1 MLETIKRVLLIEL
14 GTLLFALAVGM
25 FLLPGSILTGGVAG
39 IVSLIHPFLPLVSED
54 IMVIIISTSL
64 FIIGSIFLGKTFT
77 TNTIIHS
84 VSYPFMLLLVTRIL
98 LEYEIDPILA
108 SIYGGVIGGIG
119 IGIIFRQGGST
130 GGMDVIPLILEK
142 YFNIE
147 ATKGIMFFDAITVI
161 AGLFIYGINNVL
173 IGLIS
178 VFFTSSMM
186 ERTIKLYGG
195 ITAKKV
201 EIISSKYQEISS
213 EIHSVLERGTTLY
226 DVKGGYTKDDKQVVM
241 CIITNKE
248 LQMVRDIINKYDD
261 KAFVIITET
270 KDVNGEGFTFGV
282 RL

>member
-1 MLETIKRVLLIEL
+1 MLETVKKVFFIEV
-14 GTLLFALAVGM
+14 GTMLFALAVGM

-64 FIIGSIFLGKTFT
+64 FIIGSIFLGKNFT

-84 VSYPFMLLLVTRIL
+84 ISYPFLLLLVTRIL
-98 LEYEIDPILA
+98 PEYEIDPILA
-108 SIYGGVIGGIG
+108 SIYGGVLGGIG

-142 YFNIE
+142 YFDIE
-147 ATKGIMFFDAITVI
+147 ATKGIMFFDAVTVI

-178 VFFTSSMM
+178 VFFTSTMM
-186 ERTIKLYGG
+186 EKTIKLYGG

-201 EIISSKYQEISS
+201 EIISSEYKNISK
-213 EIHSVLERGTTLY
+213 EIHTVLERGTTLY
-226 DVKGGYTKDDKQVVM
+226 EVKGGYTNDDKQVVM

-248 LQMVRDIINKYDD
+248 LQIVRDIIKKYDE
-261 KAFVIITET
+261 KAFVIITKT
-270 KDVNGEGFTFGV
+270 KDVNGEGFTFEA